1 MAEPFVEAEALSRIF
16 DRGGRLVMA
25 LQDVSLCI
33 EAGDRIAL
41 LGPSGSG
48 KTTLLNMIA
57 GLDRPSAG
65 RIEWPAL
72 GPAGQLRPVQVG
84 VMFQSRSLIP
94 ALTCLEN
101 VELPLRLAGREDD
114 LQATAMVALSRFQV
128 EHIAEMLP
136 EEISGG
142 QEQRVALAR
151 AVVAAPRLVL
161 ADEPTGQLDRHT
173 AEVTVE
179 SLLGWADETRA
190 LVVATHDL
198 KVANRMT
205 QIWELVHGDLVHGRR
220 SSAA

>member
-1 MAEPFVEAEALSRIF
+1 MADLLVEAEALSRIF
-16 DRGGRLVMA
+16 DRGGRLVTA
-25 LQDVSLCI
+25 LQDISLRI

-48 KTTLLNMIA
+48 KTTLLNLIA
-57 GLDRPSAG
+57 GLDRPTAG

-72 GPAGQLRPVQVG
+72 GPADQLRPVQVG

-101 VELPLRLAGREDD
+101 VELPLRLAGQEGD
-114 LQATAMVALSRFQV
+114 LRATAMVALSRFHV
-128 EHIAEMLP
+128 EHMAEMLP

-142 QEQRVALAR
+142 QAQRVALAR
-151 AVVAAPRLVL
+151 SVVAAPRLLL

-173 AEVTVE
+173 AEATVE

-190 LVVATHDL
+190 LVVATHDQQ
-198 KVANRMT
+198 VANRMT
-205 QIWELVHGDLVHGRR
+205 QIWELVHGALVHGRR
-220 SSAA
+220 LSAA